1 MLKKRVHDKIPH
13 VVLAHLSKENNTPGQ
28 AYLTI
33 RNILFEEDFYID
45 KDLKLDIAN
54 RDEVSPFVE
63 V

>member
-1 MLKKRVHDKIPH
+1 MPSVL
-13 VVLAHLSKENNTPGQ
+13 LAHLSRENNTPSQ

-45 KDLKLDIAN
+45 KDLKLDVAP
-54 RDEVSPFVE
+54 RDETGSCME